1 MVVVLMSVFVVF
13 AAIRG
18 GGQSTAQICRHQFF
32 HGRARSPGAHRDS
45 VLVEVG
51 QRTSANAPGND
62 RLDAHFPQPARECA
76 RLVLRRGEHRGV
88 ECGRFLGVDLDQGE
102 LAAATEVVVET
113 SVLNWNCDLHR
124 FFRSVAP
131 SGE

>member
-1 MVVVLMSVFVVF
+1 MSFM
-13 AAIRG
+13 RWKPPL
-18 GGQSTAQICRHQFF
+18 
-32 HGRARSPGAHRDS
+32 ARISSPTEWATIPQPL
-45 VLVEVG
+45 LVEVG
-51 QRTSANAPGND
+51 QRTPANAPGNN
-62 RLDAHFPQPARECA
+62 RLDAHFPRWLRECV
-76 RLVLRRGEHRGV
+76 RLVLRRGEHNGV
-88 ECGRFLGVDLDQGE
+88 ECGLFLGVDLDQRE